1 MDSSELM
8 VMRMGRRSLASK
20 VATDQPDSSSVS
32 LKAKLTSGEVDGPF
46 VGSRIASF
54 SLRMV

>member
-1 MDSSELM
+1 MDSSELI
-8 VMRMGRRSLASK
+8 VMMMGRRSLASK

-32 LKAKLTSGEVDGPF
+32 LKSKLMSGEVDGPF
-46 VGSRIASF
+46 VGSHIVSF

>member
-8 VMRMGRRSLASK
+8 RIGRRSLASK
-20 VATDQPDSSSVS
+20 VTTDQPDSSAMS

-46 VGSRIASF
+46 FGSRIVSF
-54 SLRMV
+54 SLRIV